1 MIEGTIVVFYFW
13 KDIGIL
19 KCFYLFVGNWQWQ
32 QVSVIQISQTHWACM
47 QRYIGSTVA
56 GICLH
61 FVFIQISQTHW
72 ACMKCFI
79 GSGRYLFTFCI
90 HTDFTDTLGLH
101 AVFHWKWQVSVYIL
115 YSYRSHRHTGL
126 ALQSNIWNEHL
137 NI

>member
-1 MIEGTIVVFYFW
+1 MFLFICWQLAVAAGICHTDLTDTLGLHEVFHW
-13 KDIGIL
+13 K
-19 KCFYLFVGNWQWQ
+19 W
-32 QVSVIQISQTHWACM
+32 QVSVYILYSYRFHRHTGLAC
-47 QRYIGSTVA
+47 SVALEVA

-61 FVFIQISQTHW
+61 FVFIQISQTYW

-101 AVFHWKWQVSVYIL
+101 AVLHWKWQVSVYIL

-126 ALQSNIWNEHL
+126 A
-137 NI
+137 